1 MGHFTTMACKV
12 TESLMMAKP
21 QPTEKCPVLGDIS
34 REGQGDFICGG
45 YCVKSEEE
53 RQQCELHWAELRQTQ
68 DGLTLQFY
76 DSFYSSAKLRGGFPL
91 NSATL
96 ELCCNTITFCL
107 DLAGGAL
114 ELVVAFQSEME
125 AKFWSDMV
133 VCWQCNQRVV
143 ENCIGRRQ
151 EVLDDLQ
158 HRRDKHGFHDHPLLS
173 RLPME
178 EQVDPLTNDGS
189 VSDCDSDL
197 SVDVIEDLL
206 RQAEGPARNEARRP
220 SSVEPV
226 GRESGAFLVEQFE
239 TQTDDIEK
247 ILEHMQ
253 VERYV
258 RRRAHNKI
266 ASPSSLVSD
275 SLNVVKGMNDSSV
288 GECNC
293 GLSVDAIEDILRQ
306 AETNQ
311 DPATNEARR
320 HCSLTPDGRDSGARV
335 VDKFETQTDEI
346 EQILQFAQVE
356 RYVSRKA
363 HNKIESPSSLAVD
376 SNNVEEEQRKSS
388 STDRE
393 QEARTMAEFPQ
404 EAGDCQANE
413 VTACVSS
420 HSGGGTSRT
429 GHCEASKLGT
439 PSDADTDSGN
449 LGPLAYGGRFGG
461 SQIYSN
467 TLPFGLRGN

>member
-1 MGHFTTMACKV
+1 MG
-12 TESLMMAKP
+12 
-21 QPTEKCPVLGDIS
+21 
-34 REGQGDFICGG
+34 
-45 YCVKSEEE
+45 
-53 RQQCELHWAELRQTQ
+53 
-68 DGLTLQFY
+68 
-76 DSFYSSAKLRGGFPL
+76 
-91 NSATL
+91 
-96 ELCCNTITFCL
+96 
-107 DLAGGAL
+107 
-114 ELVVAFQSEME
+114 
-125 AKFWSDMV
+125 
-133 VCWQCNQRVV
+133 
-143 ENCIGRRQ
+143 
-151 EVLDDLQ
+151 
-158 HRRDKHGFHDHPLLS
+158 
-173 RLPME
+173 
-178 EQVDPLTNDGS
+178 
-189 VSDCDSDL
+189 
-197 SVDVIEDLL
+197 
-206 RQAEGPARNEARRP
+206 GPARNEARRP

-275 SLNVVKGMNDSSV
+275 S
-288 GECNC
+288 
-293 GLSVDAIEDILRQ
+293 
-306 AETNQ
+306 
-311 DPATNEARR
+311 
-320 HCSLTPDGRDSGARV
+320 H
-335 VDKFETQTDEI
+335 
-346 EQILQFAQVE
+346 
-356 RYVSRKA
+356 
-363 HNKIESPSSLAVD
+363 
-376 SNNVEEEQRKSS
+376 NVEEGQRKSS

-404 EAGDCQANE
+404 EAGDCQAND